1 MLTDDIELSD
11 YHRQRRGVVLMC
23 LVVTF
28 CAFVGSLVTY
38 YATKRSDAPDD
49 THSNPIAW
57 YAPIVPHHF
66 KRTREKFD
74 TIVVLGD
81 MSALGPAEPPVQAS
95 WSALL
100 TKLLAEKGQRLMSC
114 REGPSCGVNLAA
126 QLNDVAQ
133 LSPTGKI
140 PGRTAVIIQTGA
152 DSLIECIATRSCT
165 AENVVTQIAW
175 FINNMTDAASQYF
188 SSGEPEVYVFDYPDG
203 TTGSG
208 YVSAAQLSCS
218 VPFLKTSVSGAVG
231 YFNSFSQML
240 ATSAVQYGFAFMPLR
255 FVLARHGAQRDYVL
269 ATTNTLAKTVDVLG
283 AESDGANEHVF
294 STCLYLAQL
303 GQLFQAQLAYS
314 FLTRSEFTQAF

>member
-1 MLTDDIELSD
+1 MLAEDLDLSD
-11 YHRQRRGVVLMC
+11 YQRQRRGVIIIC
-23 LVVTF
+23 LAVTF
-28 CAFVGSLVTY
+28 CAIIGSVITY
-38 YATKRSDAPDD
+38 YATKRPDTQQE
-49 THSNPIAW
+49 THYDPVARYSPV
-57 YAPIVPHHF
+57 VPRHF

-81 MSALGPAEPPVQAS
+81 MSALGPAEPPVQVS
-95 WSALL
+95 WGALL
-100 TKLLAEKGQRLMSC
+100 TKLLADKGQRLMSC

-152 DSLIECIATRSCT
+152 DALIECIATRSCT
-165 AENVVTQIAW
+165 AENVVAQIAW
-175 FINNMTDAASQYF
+175 FISNMTDASSQYF

-208 YVSAAQLSCS
+208 YVSAAQLACS
-218 VPFLKTSVSGAVG
+218 VPFFKTPVSGAVG

-240 ATSAVQYGFAFMPLR
+240 ATAAAQYGFAYMPLR
-255 FVLARHGAQRDYVL
+255 FALARHGAQRDYVL
-269 ATTNTLAKTVDVLG
+269 ATTNTLARTVDVLG
-283 AESDGANEHVF
+283 VESDSTNEHVF

-303 GQLFQAQLAYS
+303 GQLFQAQLAYA